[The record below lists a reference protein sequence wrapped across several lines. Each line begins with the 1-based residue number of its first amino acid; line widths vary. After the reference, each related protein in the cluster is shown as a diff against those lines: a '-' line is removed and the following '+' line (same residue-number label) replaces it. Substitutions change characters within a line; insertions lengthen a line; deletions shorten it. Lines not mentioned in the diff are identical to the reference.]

1 MSNTSSSSTS
11 PRTPGGKHKLGPK
24 DFKFGEL
31 LGEGSYARVY
41 QATSLVDGKC
51 YAAKIM
57 DKHHVKKNKK
67 IRAVMQERDILSSCN
82 HPSIVHL
89 HLTFQDAH
97 SVYFMLEVVP
107 GGELFELIQRMGTL
121 PLRVA
126 QFFTAEIVNVL
137 EYLHQKQGIVH
148 RDLKP
153 ENLLLT
159 RDRHLKL
166 TDFGTAGRLSKKP
179 PKISKKRSKN
189 IRSITRSSDDDGE
202 FDGND
207 DNNSSSSSSSR
218 KHQEGK
224 IKRETHNDEE
234 GDNLRGVGG
243 KIHHQMKKR
252 YDSTSS
258 SSGRKS
264 GGRGS
269 VASSVVDTRSED
281 DSCVGTA
288 EYVSPEVLDGK
299 EQTPACDFWSLGCI
313 IYHMLVGRPP
323 FKGASEYLTIQQVMQ
338 AAPEYPEDLDPTA
351 KDLIKKLLVVDA
363 SKRPSVSEIKAHS
376 FFATSSSSID
386 WENLPTTP
394 APTWNEPKIKDL
406 IMSTKNVKIATA
418 GGVGVTAA
426 PPRSRSTSRS
436 SSGNNNDGGA
446 EGKEEGEKQ
455 QAARSWS
462 QFLIHGEKVVFTGL
476 IQKRSFSGVS
486 LFSKRRQL
494 ILTSFPRILYVDPNA
509 MKLRGEIPWADN
521 IVAEHKNRK
530 NFVLHTK
537 GKQYHICCLS
547 HEAQAWVKAIKR
559 LKQEVAASS
568 R

>member
-1 MSNTSSSSTS
+1 
-11 PRTPGGKHKLGPK
+11 
-24 DFKFGEL
+24 
-31 LGEGSYARVY
+31 GSYARVY

-166 TDFGTAGRLSKKP
+166 TDFGTAGRL
-179 PKISKKRSKN
+179 
-189 IRSITRSSDDDGE
+189 
-202 FDGND
+202 
-207 DNNSSSSSSSR
+207 
-218 KHQEGK
+218 
-224 IKRETHNDEE
+224 
-234 GDNLRGVGG
+234 
-243 KIHHQMKKR
+243 
-252 YDSTSS
+252 
-258 SSGRKS
+258 

-559 LKQEVAASS
+559 S
-568 R
+568 